1 MNEQSRYTDG
11 VRHKT
16 RNEDKENKNT
26 ENKKHTN
33 QKRRATRTPLKIGV
47 DAGTRKDK
55 KSL

>member
-26 ENKKHTN
+26 QNKNTQN
-33 QKRRATRTPLKIGV
+33 E
-47 DAGTRKDK
+47 KDEQHEPH
-55 KSL
+55 